1 MRTMRKPFVSSLKEE
16 ERAPADRSRE
26 GRGYRG
32 MNQPE
37 QGFRAKTL
45 VFADACKKY

>member
-1 MRTMRKPFVSSLKEE
+1 MRKPFVSSLKEE

-32 MNQPE
+32 MNQQE
-37 QGFRAKTL
+37 QGFS
-45 VFADACKKY
+45 DAPAPPDLCVR

>member
-1 MRTMRKPFVSSLKEE
+1 MRKPFVSSLKEE

-32 MNQPE
+32 MNQQE

-45 VFADACKKY
+45 AFIGARKKQ